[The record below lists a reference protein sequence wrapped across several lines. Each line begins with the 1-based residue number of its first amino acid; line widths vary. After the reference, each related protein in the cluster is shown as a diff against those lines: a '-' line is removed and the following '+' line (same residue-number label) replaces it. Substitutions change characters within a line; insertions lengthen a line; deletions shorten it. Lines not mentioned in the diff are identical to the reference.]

1 MKKEVALY
9 SPSPTPHVCYS
20 SGQIGYCLT
29 WTEREAEWWRKGG
42 DLIFPFRVEFRI
54 PNSSLS
60 WKRESKL
67 KASRVAT
74 TRVLL
79 CWFLFV
85 FVKSFVLIVLPTH
98 PPPLKMWI
106 CLYWKCSYLISP
118 HTNFVFSLPRRSYT
132 YIGLW
137 PKWKFHTHSSLFSSS
152 PIKSSKYPASHKIHI
167 HSLPSLSSL
176 ISHPFIHSI
185 LGSSHLSFSPEP
197 YQQYRIQFV
206 PAVKWE
212 PD

>member
-1 MKKEVALY
+1 MLSWWKKEVALY
-9 SPSPTPHVCYS
+9 SPPP

-106 CLYWKCSYLISP
+106 CLYWKCSYLIYP
-118 HTNFVFSLPRRSYT
+118 HTNFVFSQFKA
-132 YIGLW
+132 
-137 PKWKFHTHSSLFSSS
+137 PKDEENT
-152 PIKSSKYPASHKIHI
+152 PMGSKK
-167 HSLPSLSSL
+167 LKDW
-176 ISHPFIHSI
+176 I
-185 LGSSHLSFSPEP
+185 LTCWSE
-197 YQQYRIQFV
+197 
-206 PAVKWE
+206 
-212 PD
+212 